1 MASLKEN
8 FDDKKDALG
17 KAYDD
22 KKKAIKEDLA
32 ETKQSINKGID
43 TGKKA
48 VSNFFRKLMWTLL
61 ILGILASIGYLIFAN
76 MDFSVGSRAG
86 NLVKISEKG
95 VVFKTYEGQLNVGG
109 ITVGSETGEVT
120 NVWEFSVTDEA
131 VFQKMN
137 NLRGKQVILTYR
149 EKYRTLPWR
158 GETKYLVT
166 EVQENE

>member
-1 MASLKEN
+1 MSSLKEN
-8 FDDKKDALG
+8 LGDKKEALG
-17 KAYDD
+17 KAIDN
-22 KKKAIKEDLA
+22 KKKEIKEDIA
-32 ETKQSINKGID
+32 ETKQSITNSID

-48 VSNFFRKLMWTLL
+48 VSSFFKKLMWTLL
-61 ILGILASIGYLIFAN
+61 VLGILSGIGYLIFAN
-76 MDFSVGSRAG
+76 LNFSVGSRAG

-109 ITVGSETGEVT
+109 LSVGADPGDIT

-137 NLRGKQVILTYR
+137 NLRGKKVILTYK

-158 GETKYLVT
+158 GDTRYLVT
-166 EVQENE
+166 DVQPN